1 MSQEIQIVNP
11 SLPLQPA
18 IGGSSGS
25 SSQFLA
31 PAGLPEQTPLRRVHQ
46 LLRGRYA
53 LAAVLALIGAAVGA
67 AVGFKLPKPMY
78 ESAAILRVD
87 PIIIEKDQGNS
98 VLPFYQNFVADLM
111 VELKTDKVIRRAMQ
125 SPEWKSLRPYAG
137 EYPPAEQVAEFSR
150 NLTVRP
156 VPMTPEMIQ
165 ILYDDTRP
173 DSKQVAQVAVK
184 SLLNAFRTEWTDPE
198 SNALETK
205 ISYHSDKIR
214 DLNIAIAADQKAITD
229 LQKLY
234 GDESAMLNVHQQN
247 LMDVQRHLNE
257 SKEMLQSAER
267 DLERRRIGLNG
278 FQPYTLEEICRVD
291 PALLA
296 KVNARNE
303 QQTNYDYLVTK
314 YGTNY
319 PQAKEAMQLLQIRQ
333 RDVEESV
340 KRFNDEF
347 FIQERSDGGPGRPIP
362 KDLTKLRA
370 IVANYKA
377 QFDAETDKIKEIN
390 EVHAKIQTHKDSIAQ
405 NQAMLAQESHELEGF
420 LFEKQMGGHVIVVD
434 DGTEPVQSG
443 DRRPVFAALGLLGGA
458 ALPVGFL
465 LLIGLANPRYR
476 FSDEAHNEVNGLN
489 LLGILPDLPDR
500 LSDPEQ
506 ASIAAHCV
514 HQIRTMLQI
523 SGAPEERRVFAIT
536 SAAPGDGKTSL
547 TLALGLSYAACGART
562 LLIDCDLVGAGLTSR
577 MNVSAPSGV
586 LEAIANRSLIEY
598 VRTTDVADVSI
609 LPVGTAQTLHAS
621 TLSPA
626 ALRRLIDEARK
637 QYDTI
642 LIDTGP
648 ILGSIEASLVC
659 AAADVVVLTVAR
671 GQQRPLVEKA
681 IQRLMGIGA
690 RLAGVVFNRAQSGDF
705 DRSISGASSLRSA
718 AAGSAH
724 NGNGNGNTR
733 YGTLGRA
740 VHSHY
745 ARQSDLNEG

>member
-1 MSQEIQIVNP
+1 MSQEIQILNQT
-11 SLPLQPA
+11 LPLQPA
-18 IGGSSGS
+18 LGGGSASH
-25 SSQFLA
+25 FLA
-31 PAGLPEQTPLRRVHQ
+31 PAGLPEQTPLRRVHK

-53 LAAVLALIGAAVGA
+53 LAAVLATIGAAAGA
-67 AVGFKLPKPMY
+67 AVGFLIPKPAF
-78 ESAAILRVD
+78 ESVAIVRVD
-87 PIIIEKDQGNS
+87 PIIVDKDQPGNS
-98 VLPFYQNFVADLM
+98 VLPLYQDYVANLM
-111 VELKTDKVIRRAMQ
+111 IELKTEKVIRRAMQ
-125 SPEWKSLRPYAG
+125 TPEWKQVRPYAG
-137 EYPPAEQVAEFSR
+137 DYPPPEQVAEFAKD
-150 NLTVRP
+150 LTVKP
-156 VPMTPEMIQ
+156 VPFTPEMIQ
-165 ILYDDTRP
+165 LIYDDSRP
-173 DSKQVAQVAVK
+173 DSKQVAQVAVR
-184 SLLNAFRTEWTDPE
+184 SILNGFRSEWTDRE
-198 SNALETK
+198 ADSLETK
-205 ISYHSDKIR
+205 IAYHSNKVR
-214 DLNIAIAADQKAITD
+214 DLELAIAADNKAKTD
-229 LQKLY
+229 LMKEY
-234 GDESAMLNVHQQN
+234 GDDTALLTAHQQR
-247 LMDVQRHLNE
+247 LMDLQRSLNE
-257 SKEMLQSAER
+257 SKQMLDDAQK
-267 DLERRRIGLNG
+267 DLGRRRLGLAG
-278 FQPYTLEEICRVD
+278 FRPYTLQEICRVD
-291 PALLA
+291 PTLLA
-296 KVNARNE
+296 KVTACNE
-303 QQTNYDYLVTK
+303 QQIMYDSLITR

-319 PQAKEAMQLLQIRQ
+319 PQAKESLQFLQIRQ
-333 RDVEESV
+333 RDVEDSV
-340 KRFNDEF
+340 KQFNDQF
-347 FIQERSDGGPGRPIP
+347 FIQERSDGGPGRPIS
-362 KDLTKLRA
+362 KNLSKLQSVVDNDQKLYNDELA
-370 IVANYKA
+370 
-377 QFDAETDKIKEIN
+377 KIKEVN
-390 EVHAKIQTHKDSIAQ
+390 EVHAQIQSHKDNIEQ
-405 NQAMLAQESHELEGF
+405 NKGLLAQESRELEGF
-420 LFEKQMGGHVIVVD
+420 QFQKQMGSHVSVIE
-434 DGTEPVQSG
+434 DGSAPAPAA

-458 ALPVGFL
+458 ALPIGFL

-562 LLIDCDLVGAGLTSR
+562 LLIDCDLVGAGLTAR
-577 MNVSAPSGV
+577 MNVSSPSGV
-586 LEAIANRSLIEY
+586 LEAIANRSLFEY
-598 VRTTDVADVSI
+598 VRATDVADVSI

-626 ALRRLIDEARK
+626 ALRRVIDEARK